1 MASSSSS
8 PIVPVVS
15 SPIVPVVS
23 NLPIF
28 SDVTLPN
35 YSFPFKL
42 ESDNYVVW
50 KSQIFPAII
59 GCNME
64 SFIDGTVLPPPTT
77 IVETNTSVDGR
88 TIEKLVPN
96 PEYRLWRRLDQ
107 ALLAWILSS
116 ISRDIH
122 TQVSKV
128 SITFT
133 SQQLWSSLERLFGSN
148 LKLNSC
154 SYVCNFK
161 Q

>member
-1 MASSSSS
+1 
-8 PIVPVVS
+8 
-15 SPIVPVVS
+15 
-23 NLPIF
+23 
-28 SDVTLPN
+28 
-35 YSFPFKL
+35 
-42 ESDNYVVW
+42 
-50 KSQIFPAII
+50 
-59 GCNME
+59 ME

-77 IVETNTSVDGR
+77 IVETSTSVDGR

-133 SQQLWSSLERLFGSN
+133 SQQLWSSLERLFGS
-148 LKLNSC
+148 
-154 SYVCNFK
+154 
-161 Q
+161 

>member
-8 PIVPVVS
+8 PIVPAVS
-15 SPIVPVVS
+15 SPIVPAVS
-23 NLPIF
+23 NLPVF

-50 KSQIFPAII
+50 KSQIFLAII

-77 IVETNTSVDGR
+77 IVETSTSVDGR

-96 PEYRLWRRLDQ
+96 PEYRLWRRLD
-107 ALLAWILSS
+107 
-116 ISRDIH
+116 
-122 TQVSKV
+122 
-128 SITFT
+128 
-133 SQQLWSSLERLFGSN
+133 
-148 LKLNSC
+148 
-154 SYVCNFK
+154 
-161 Q
+161 